1 MNSYVSMW
9 MVWIW
14 FWFLVDI
21 PHHYNRDDHILLLH
35 DEEVGDGLLDGVLHE
50 GWAWSL

>member
-1 MNSYVSMW
+1 MW

-21 PHHYNRDDHILLLH
+21 PHHHDRHDRILLLH
-35 DEEVGDGLLDGVLHE
+35 DEKAWDEWLDGLLHE
-50 GWAWSL
+50 K

>member
-1 MNSYVSMW
+1 

-21 PHHYNRDDHILLLH
+21 PRHHDRDDDILLLH
-35 DEEVGDGLLDGVLHE
+35 DEKARNELLRKR
-50 GWAWSL
+50 